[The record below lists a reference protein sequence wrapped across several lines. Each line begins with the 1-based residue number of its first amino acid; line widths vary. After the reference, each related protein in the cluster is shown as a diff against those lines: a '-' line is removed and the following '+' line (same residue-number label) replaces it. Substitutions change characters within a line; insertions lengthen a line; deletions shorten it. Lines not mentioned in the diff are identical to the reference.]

1 MPIGPSGERLPYPGE
16 PGARAAAVGNGSR
29 VGQAMA
35 RSGPLPRGDQ
45 RQNGGPPDEVA
56 QLLALRDQIDQRLT
70 ELMGGG
76 VTQSGIGTP
85 AGMPAGPPPNGGMPP
100 AGLLGAGPY

>member
-1 MPIGPSGERLPYPGE
+1 MANGLPMMDPMMGNAGISRMPPADSMGAMPS
-16 PGARAAAVGNGSR
+16 
-29 VGQAMA
+29 
-35 RSGPLPRGDQ
+35 
-45 RQNGGPPDEVA
+45 GPPDEVA

>member
-1 MPIGPSGERLPYPGE
+1 MPIGPMGEPLPYNVPAGPPMGGPM
-16 PGARAAAVGNGSR
+16 PGAMPVGPPVGNPMGAEM
-29 VGQAMA
+29 G
-35 RSGPLPRGDQ
+35 
-45 RQNGGPPDEVA
+45 GGPPEQHEVA
-56 QLLALRDQIDQRLT
+56 QLLALRDQIDQRLI